1 MHIYIGNL
9 SLETTEDELRGMFA
23 GFGEVL
29 SVIIMNDEYIGSG
42 QTRGYG
48 YVEMATKA
56 SGTAAIAGL
65 EGTAIHERPVIV
77 VEARPLSQDKPGVC
91 RKAGGQSRSTKPR
104 AR

>member
-1 MHIYIGNL
+1 MHIYVGNL
-9 SLETTEDELRGMFA
+9 SLQTTEDELRRMFT

-48 YVEMATKA
+48 YVEMRTKA
-56 SGTAAIAGL
+56 AGTAAIAGL
-65 EGTAIHERPVIV
+65 EGTMINERPVIV
-77 VEARPLSQDKPGVC
+77 IEARPLSQDKPGIY
-91 RKAGGQSRSTKPR
+91 RKAAGQSRSTKPR